1 MSDSMIGAVSTLAAL
16 AGLAQFPI
24 GVWSDRVKWRK
35 PFLVCALA
43 VLAISTWLLQ
53 DALDVIWLAFL
64 VILFAEN
71 GICRA
76 TAESLFGAE
85 VAQLAPPDRVGAA
98 LGALRFWKP
107 LGVIAMAL
115 AGGLLAENFGVASIL
130 LPLTVVQSMAVV
142 LPNDR

>member
-1 MSDSMIGAVSTLAAL
+1 MIGAVSTLAAL

-85 VAQLAPPDRVGAA
+85 VAQLARTRSRGSGTGGITFLETVGCHCD
-98 LGALRFWKP
+98 GPGRW
-107 LGVIAMAL
+107 
-115 AGGLLAENFGVASIL
+115 
-130 LPLTVVQSMAVV
+130 TTC
-142 LPNDR
+142 